1 MDTRPRCE
9 TCGRE
14 LPRARREQD
23 DDGPQGTRAAR
34 RSLKMIR
41 RSMEADDG
49 LGYVPTR
56 IAVRMGRRFT
66 PAA

>member
-14 LPRARREQD
+14 LPRARSEND
-23 DDGPQGTRAAR
+23 DDGPHGARAG